1 MFHNLF
7 NPDSGLMITLS
18 QITDAIFLSLFFLL
32 GCIPLVTV
40 GSSAAALYD
49 AGFRAFRKG
58 EKHSWSRFFQS
69 FRRNL
74 VPGILPSLVYLAVLF
89 VTVKGGVARWN
100 YVAAGGS
107 WVLLSLGLVLGAAI
121 VGILSVLFPML
132 SRFENST
139 GALLKNTLFLSLA
152 NLPKT
157 LVLGIINGGSLI
169 LCAQFIV
176 PVFLLPALSVLLSS
190 FFLEPMFK
198 PYMGEEEELTVDN

>member
-1 MFHNLF
+1 MFRNLF

-32 GCIPLVTV
+32 GCILLVTV

-89 VTVKGGVARWN
+89 VTVKGGVALWN